1 MNVFT
6 KKTVK
11 SITGNAL
18 LLSMILHVIL
28 LITLF
33 YFTVRNENPYADQ
46 GKLDATITTIPKEI
60 KTKLPIKTPLR
71 QLYKTPSQETA
82 TVKEIKVKSIT
93 PEVTFQ
99 PQLSPTEPIIGEQPR
114 LKSTEIKPDVNID
127 VSTAL
132 RELREVEE
140 GLSKTEATG
149 HTLGGAFGTKK
160 SGTPGIQRN
169 NIPST
174 LNIPTN
180 IDGDDIDSPTK
191 IGDLGGDQP
200 KLPYIPFEN
209 VMKSLAKEIAD
220 TSEGGP
226 IDVVFLVD
234 ASGSMG
240 DNIKAVAE
248 HLIEM
253 TAVYA
258 SSGIDYELGLTVFA
272 ARQGKNVIKVHQLTD
287 RMKDY
292 KLNLLSIVPRGDEK
306 ALDAIAQT
314 VQELKFRATSKKH
327 FIIVT
332 DEPLTS
338 LKNRT
343 LEDAIAL
350 CREFG
355 IYVNVLGLPNTG
367 HQLIARETD
376 GKWHAIPENPK
387 TKRSMSQQHRALL
400 TRDVARLFRQAK
412 WQDAHKIGKQLL
424 KYTQNAPVDVLLF
437 IDSSK
442 SMEEKVPDI
451 LDQLD
456 VWTRD
461 WDNALIDYQIG
472 VVRFRKSVTLN
483 RVNVFNPPQTLQQIR
498 KIAELP
504 CQEDEGLLFAISD
517 GMRRIKLRPNAQL
530 HIIIITDEPISEK
543 QSAGTIQLL
552 REKHAVVS
560 VLGTIDNF
568 QQKVTSETG
577 GIWVPI
583 PKGHVK
589 NNTYW

>member
-1 MNVFT
+1 MKAFT

-33 YFTVRNENPYADQ
+33 YFTVRNENLYSVQD
-46 GKLDATITTIPKEI
+46 KLDATITTIPKEI
-60 KTKLPIKTPLR
+60 KTKLPIKTPIR
-71 QLYKTPSQETA
+71 QLYKTTSYQTA

-93 PEVTFQ
+93 PEVTYQ
-99 PQLSPTEPIIGEQPR
+99 PHLSPTEPVMAEQPR
-114 LKSTEIKPDVNID
+114 LKSTEIKPDVNVN

-149 HTLGGAFGTKK
+149 TTLGGAFGTKK
-160 SGTPGIQRN
+160 SGAPGIQRQ

-180 IDGDDIDSPTK
+180 IDGDDIDTPTK
-191 IGDLGGDQP
+191 IGDLGGEQP

-209 VMKSLAKEIAD
+209 VMESLAKEIVD

-240 DNIKAVAE
+240 DNIKAVSE
-248 HLIEM
+248 HLVNMIN
-253 TAVYA
+253 VYE
-258 SSGIDYELGLTVFA
+258 SSDIDYELGLTEFA
-272 ARQGKNVIKVHQLTD
+272 TRQGKNVIKVHQLTD
-287 RMKDY
+287 RLRDY
-292 KLNLLSIVPRGDEK
+292 KVNLLSIIPRGDER

-314 VQELKFRATSKKH
+314 VQELEFRATSKKH

-332 DEPLTS
+332 DEPLES
-338 LKNRT
+338 LKKRT
-343 LEDAIAL
+343 IEDAIAL

-355 IYVNVLGLPNTG
+355 IYVNVLGIPNKG
-367 HQLIARETD
+367 HQMIAQETD
-376 GKWHAIPENPK
+376 GKWHAIPQNPN
-387 TKRSMSQQHRALL
+387 RQSSAARQHRAL
-400 TRDVARLFRQAK
+400 TAVAKARMLRSAK
-412 WQDAHKIGKQLL
+412 WHQAYNIGKQLL
-424 KYTQNAPVDVLLF
+424 KYTKNAPVDVVLF
-437 IDSSK
+437 IDGSK
-442 SMEEKVPDI
+442 SMEEKNPEF
-451 LDQLD
+451 LNQLEI
-456 VWTRD
+456 WIRD
-461 WDNALIDYQIG
+461 WDNALIDYQIS
-472 VVRFRKSVTLN
+472 VVRFRKSVNLN
-483 RVNVFNPPQTLQQIR
+483 RVNVFKAPQTLQQIR
-498 KIAELP
+498 KIVELP
-504 CQEDEGLLFAISD
+504 CQEDESLLFAIAD
-517 GMRRIKLRPNAQL
+517 GLRRIKLRPKAQL
-530 HIIIITDEPISEK
+530 HIILITDEPISEK
-543 QSAGTIQLL
+543 ESAGTIQLL

-560 VLGTIDNF
+560 VLGTFDDF

-577 GIWVPI
+577 GVWVPI
-583 PKGHVK
+583 PMGHTK

>member
-1 MNVFT
+1 MNIFT

-28 LITLF
+28 LIALF
-33 YFTVRNENPYADQ
+33 YFTVRNENPYAVQD
-46 GKLDATITTIPKEI
+46 KLDATITTIPKEI

-71 QLYKTPSQETA
+71 QLYKTTSHETA

-99 PQLSPTEPIIGEQPR
+99 PQLSPTEPTMAEQPR
-114 LKSTEIKPDVNID
+114 LKSTEITPDVNVD

-132 RELREVEE
+132 RELPEVEE

-149 HTLGGAFGTKK
+149 PTLGGAFGTKK
-160 SGTPGIQRN
+160 SGTPGIQRK

-174 LNIPTN
+174 LDIPTN

-191 IGDLGGDQP
+191 IGDLGGDTP

-209 VMKSLAKEIAD
+209 VMKSLAEEIVD

-240 DNIKAVAE
+240 DNIKGVAD
-248 HLIEM
+248 HLVDMID
-253 TAVYA
+253 VYE
-258 SSGIDYELGLTVFA
+258 SSEIDYELGLTEFA
-272 ARQGKNVIKVHQLTD
+272 TRQRKNVIKVHQLTD
-287 RMKDY
+287 KLKDY
-292 KLNLLSIVPRGDEK
+292 KQNLLSIVPRGDER

-332 DEPLTS
+332 DEPLES
-338 LKNRT
+338 LKNRKI
-343 LEDAIAL
+343 EDAIAL

-355 IYVNVLGLPNTG
+355 IYVNVLGIPNKG
-367 HQLIARETD
+367 HQLIAQETD
-376 GKWHAIPENPK
+376 GKWHAIPQNPK
-387 TKRSMSQQHRALL
+387 QQKLSSRQQRTL
-400 TRDVARLFRQAK
+400 TAMQAARLLRNAK
-412 WQDAHKIGKQLL
+412 WQDAHQIGRQLL

-437 IDSSK
+437 IDGSK

-456 VWTRD
+456 IWMRD

-472 VVRFRKSVTLN
+472 VVRFRKSVNLN

-498 KIAELP
+498 KIVELP
-504 CQEDEGLLFAISD
+504 CQEDESLLFAISD
-517 GMRRIKLRPNAQL
+517 GLRRIKLRLNAQL
-530 HIIIITDEPISEK
+530 HVILITDEPISEK
-543 QSAGTIQLL
+543 ASAGTIQLL

-560 VLGTIDNF
+560 VLGTIDDF
-568 QQKVTSETG
+568 QQKVTIETG
-577 GIWVPI
+577 GLWIPI
-583 PKGHVK
+583 PKGHTK

>member
-28 LITLF
+28 LIALF
-33 YFTVRNENPYADQ
+33 YFTVRNENPYAVQD
-46 GKLDATITTIPKEI
+46 KLDATITTIPKEI
-60 KTKLPIKTPLR
+60 KAKLPIKTPLR
-71 QLYKTPSQETA
+71 QLYKTASHETA

-93 PEVTFQ
+93 PEVTIQ
-99 PQLSPTEPIIGEQPR
+99 PQLSPTEPTMAEQPR
-114 LKSTEIKPDVNID
+114 LKSTEITPDVNVD

-149 HTLGGAFGTKK
+149 PTLGGAFGTKK
-160 SGTPGIQRN
+160 SGAPGIQRN

-180 IDGDDIDSPTK
+180 IDGDDIDTPTK

-209 VMKSLAKEIAD
+209 VMKSLAKEIVD
-220 TSEGGP
+220 TSDGGP
-226 IDVVFLVD
+226 IDVVFIVD

-240 DNIKAVAE
+240 DNIKGVAD
-248 HLIEM
+248 HLVDMID
-253 TAVYA
+253 VYEA
-258 SSGIDYELGLTVFA
+258 SEIDYELGLTEFA
-272 ARQGKNVIKVHQLTD
+272 TRGNKNVIKVHQLTD
-287 RMKDY
+287 RLKDY
-292 KLNLLSIVPRGDEK
+292 KLNLLSIVPRGDER

-332 DEPLTS
+332 DEPLES

-343 LEDAIAL
+343 LQDAIAL

-355 IYVNVLGLPNTG
+355 IYVNVLGLPNRG
-367 HQLIARETD
+367 HQLIAQETD
-376 GKWHAIPENPK
+376 GKWHAIPENPVKYKSFSRQHK
-387 TKRSMSQQHRALL
+387 TLL
-400 TRDVARLFRQAK
+400 AKEKARLLRYAT
-412 WQDAHKIGKQLL
+412 WQTADVIGKQVL
-424 KYTQNAPVDVLLF
+424 KSTQNAPVDVLLF
-437 IDSSK
+437 IDGSK
-442 SMEEKVPDI
+442 SMEEKVPNI
-451 LDQLD
+451 LDQLEL
-456 VWTRD
+456 WMRD

-472 VVRFRKSVTLN
+472 VVRFRKSVILN

-498 KIAELP
+498 KIVELP
-504 CQEDEGLLFAISD
+504 CQEDEGLLSAISE
-517 GMRRIKLRPNAQL
+517 GLRRIKLRPNAQL
-530 HIIIITDEPISEK
+530 HIILITDEPVSEK
-543 QSAGTIQLL
+543 TSASTIQFL

-560 VLGTIDNF
+560 VLGTIDDF
-568 QQKVTSETG
+568 QQKVTIETG
-577 GIWVPI
+577 GVWVPI
-583 PKGHVK
+583 PKGHTK

>member
-1 MNVFT
+1 MKAFT

-33 YFTVRNENPYADQ
+33 YFTVRNENLYSVQD
-46 GKLDATITTIPKEI
+46 KLEATITTIPKEM
-60 KTKLPIKTPLR
+60 KTKPPIKTPIR
-71 QLYKTPSQETA
+71 QLFKTTSYETA

-93 PEVTFQ
+93 PEVSLQ
-99 PQLSPTEPIIGEQPR
+99 PQLSPTEPVMAEQPR
-114 LKSTEIKPDVNID
+114 LKSTEITPDVNVNI
-127 VSTAL
+127 STAL

-149 HTLGGAFGTKK
+149 TTLGGAFGTKK
-160 SGTPGIQRN
+160 SGGPGIQRQ

-174 LNIPTN
+174 LNIPTK

-191 IGDLGGDQP
+191 IGYLGGEQP

-209 VMKSLAKEIAD
+209 VMESLANEIVE

-240 DNIKAVAE
+240 DNINAVAE
-248 HLIEM
+248 HLVNMID
-253 TAVYA
+253 VYE
-258 SSGIDYELGLTVFA
+258 SSDIDYELGLTEFA
-272 ARQGKNVIKVHQLTD
+272 TRQGKNAIKVHQLTD
-287 RMKDY
+287 RLRDY
-292 KLNLLSIVPRGDEK
+292 KVNLLSIIPRGDER

-327 FIIVT
+327 FIIVS
-332 DEPLTS
+332 DEPLES
-338 LKNRT
+338 LTKRT

-355 IYVNVLGLPNTG
+355 IYVNVLGIPNKG
-367 HQLIARETD
+367 HQLIAQETD
-376 GKWHAIPENPK
+376 GKWHAIPQNPNRQSSS
-387 TKRSMSQQHRALL
+387 TRQHRTLTAEAKAKLL
-400 TRDVARLFRQAK
+400 RSAK
-412 WQDAHKIGKQLL
+412 WHQAHNIGKQLL
-424 KYTQNAPVDVLLF
+424 KYTKNAPVDVVLF
-437 IDSSK
+437 IDGSK
-442 SMEEKVPDI
+442 SMEDKIPEF
-451 LDQLD
+451 LNQLEI
-456 VWTRD
+456 WIRD

-472 VVRFRKSVTLN
+472 VVRFRKSVSLN
-483 RVNVFNPPQTLQQIR
+483 RVNVFKPPQTLQQIR
-498 KIAELP
+498 KIVELP
-504 CQEDEGLLFAISD
+504 CQEDENLLFAIAD
-517 GMRRIKLRPNAQL
+517 GLRRIKLRPKAQL
-530 HIIIITDEPISEK
+530 HIILITDEPISEK

-560 VLGTIDNF
+560 VLGTFDDF

-577 GIWVPI
+577 GVWVPI
-583 PKGHVK
+583 PMGHTK